1 MSPLN
6 LTYFEIFDVE
16 INISIDLND
25 LDSKYLKLQ
34 SKFHPDKFINSS
46 AIEKSMAVRI
56 STHINDGYKT
66 LKDLVSRVDYILKIN
81 NFIIDENKTFK
92 NSKFLVE
99 QMELTEIIKDSEK
112 SKYDAIRMDIK
123 NKISLLIIE
132 MKNNLFNQDFD
143 ILHQNNSMIKF
154 YKKNINQLS
163 M

>member
-25 LDSKYLKLQ
+25 LDLKYLKLQ
-34 SKFHPDKFINSS
+34 SKFHPDKFVIASS
-46 AIEKSMAVRI
+46 IEKSMAVRI

-81 NFIIDENKTFK
+81 NFIIDDNQTFK

-99 QMELTEIIKDSEK
+99 QMELTEIIKNSDK

-132 MKNNLFNQDFD
+132 MKNNLFNKDFD
-143 ILHQNNSMIKF
+143 ILHQNNSMVKF

>member
-6 LTYFEIFDVE
+6 LTYFELFDIE
-16 INISIDLND
+16 INISINLND

-34 SKFHPDKFINSS
+34 SKFHPDKFVNAS
-46 AIEKSMAVRI
+46 AIERSMAVRI

-99 QMELTEIIKDSEK
+99 QMELMEIIQDCERSN
-112 SKYDAIRMDIK
+112 YDTIRIDIK
-123 NKISLLIIE
+123 NKISLLILE
-132 MKNNLFNQDFD
+132 MKKNLFDKDFD

>member
-6 LTYFEIFDVE
+6 LTYFELFDIE
-16 INISIDLND
+16 INISINLND

-34 SKFHPDKFINSS
+34 SKFHPDKFVNAS
-46 AIEKSMAVRI
+46 AIERSMAVRI

-99 QMELTEIIKDSEK
+99 QMELMEIIQDCERSN
-112 SKYDAIRMDIK
+112 YDTIRIDIK
-123 NKISLLIIE
+123 NKISLLILE
-132 MKNNLFNQDFD
+132 MKKNLFDKDFD

-154 YKKNINQLS
+154 YKKNINQLN

>member
-1 MSPLN
+1 
-6 LTYFEIFDVE
+6 
-16 INISIDLND
+16 
-25 LDSKYLKLQ
+25 
-34 SKFHPDKFINSS
+34 
-46 AIEKSMAVRI
+46 MAVRI

-81 NFIIDENKTFK
+81 NFVIDENKTFK

-132 MKNNLFNQDFD
+132 MKNNLFNKDFD

-154 YKKNINQLS
+154 YKKNMNQLS

>member
-6 LTYFEIFDVE
+6 LTYFEIFDIE
-16 INISIDLND
+16 INISINLSD

-34 SKFHPDKFINSS
+34 SKFHPDKFVNAS
-46 AIEKSMAVRI
+46 AVEKSMAVRI
-56 STHINDGYKT
+56 STHINDGYRT

-92 NSKFLVE
+92 NSNFLVE
-99 QMELTEIIKDSEK
+99 QMKLTERINESEK
-112 SKYDAIRMDIK
+112 SKYEAIKMDIK
-123 NKISLLIIE
+123 NKISLIIIE
-132 MKNNLFNQDFD
+132 MKKNLFDKDFD

>member
-1 MSPLN
+1 MTPLN
-6 LTYFEIFDVE
+6 LTYFEIFDIE

-34 SKFHPDKFINSS
+34 TKFHPDKFINSS

-92 NSKFLVE
+92 NSSFLLE
-99 QMELTEIIKDSEK
+99 QMELTEIIKESEK
-112 SKYDAIRMDIK
+112 SKHDAIRMDIK

-132 MKNNLFNQDFD
+132 MKNNLFNKDFG

>member
-81 NFIIDENKTFK
+81 NFVIDENKTFK

-132 MKNNLFNQDFD
+132 MKNNLFNKDFD

-163 M
+163 I

>member
-1 MSPLN
+1 
-6 LTYFEIFDVE
+6 
-16 INISIDLND
+16 
-25 LDSKYLKLQ
+25 
-34 SKFHPDKFINSS
+34 
-46 AIEKSMAVRI
+46 MAVRI
-56 STHINDGYKT
+56 STHINDGYKI

-99 QMELTEIIKDSEK
+99 QMELAEIIKDSEK
-112 SKYDAIRMDIK
+112 SEYDAIRMDIK

-132 MKNNLFNQDFD
+132 MKNNLFDKDFD

>member
-6 LTYFEIFDVE
+6 LTYFEIFDIE
-16 INISIDLND
+16 INISINLND

-34 SKFHPDKFINSS
+34 SKFHPDKFVNAS
-46 AIEKSMAVRI
+46 AIERSIAVRI

-92 NSKFLVE
+92 NSNFLVE
-99 QMELTEIIKDSEK
+99 QMELMEKIQDCEK
-112 SKYDAIRMDIK
+112 SNYDTMRMDIK
-123 NKISLLIIE
+123 NKISLLIPE
-132 MKNNLFNQDFD
+132 MKKNLFNKDFD

-154 YKKNINQLS
+154 YKKNINQLNI
-163 M
+163 

>member
-1 MSPLN
+1 
-6 LTYFEIFDVE
+6 
-16 INISIDLND
+16 
-25 LDSKYLKLQ
+25 
-34 SKFHPDKFINSS
+34 
-46 AIEKSMAVRI
+46 MAVRI

-81 NFIIDENKTFK
+81 NFIVDENKTFK
-92 NSKFLVE
+92 NSKFLLE

-112 SKYDAIRMDIK
+112 FKYNAIRMDIK

-132 MKNNLFNQDFD
+132 MKNNLFNKDFD

-163 M
+163 I

>member
-6 LTYFEIFDVE
+6 LTYFEIFDIE

-34 SKFHPDKFINSS
+34 TKFHPDKFINSS

-92 NSKFLVE
+92 NSSFLLE
-99 QMELTEIIKDSEK
+99 QMELTEIIKESEK
-112 SKYDAIRMDIK
+112 SKHDAIRMDIK

-132 MKNNLFNQDFD
+132 MKNNLFNKDFG

>member
-1 MSPLN
+1 MTPLN
-6 LTYFEIFDVE
+6 LTYFEIFDIE

-34 SKFHPDKFINSS
+34 TKFHPDKFINSS
-46 AIEKSMAVRI
+46 AIEKSIAVRI

-92 NSKFLVE
+92 NSSFLLE

-112 SKYDAIRMDIK
+112 SKYDAIRIDIK

-132 MKNNLFNQDFD
+132 MKNNLFNKDFD

>member
-1 MSPLN
+1 MSLLN

-25 LDSKYLKLQ
+25 LDSKYIKLQ
-34 SKFHPDKFINSS
+34 SKFHPDKFVNASS
-46 AIEKSMAVRI
+46 IEKSMAVRI
-56 STHINDGYKT
+56 STHINDGYKI

-112 SKYDAIRMDIK
+112 SKYDDIRMDIK

-132 MKNNLFNQDFD
+132 MKNNLFNKDFD

-163 M
+163 I

>member
-6 LTYFEIFDVE
+6 LTYFEIFDIE
-16 INISIDLND
+16 INICINLDDLN
-25 LDSKYLKLQ
+25 SKYLKLQ
-34 SKFHPDKFINSS
+34 SKFHPDKFINAS
-46 AIEKSMAVRI
+46 AIEKSLAVRI
-56 STHINDGYKT
+56 STHINDGYQT

-81 NFIIDENKTFK
+81 DFIIDENKTFK
-92 NSKFLVE
+92 NSNFLVE
-99 QMELTEIIKDSEK
+99 QMELTEIIKESEK
-112 SKYDAIRMDIK
+112 SKYDTIRIDIK

-132 MKNNLFNQDFD
+132 MKKNLFNKDFD

>member
-6 LTYFEIFDVE
+6 LTYFEIFDIE
-16 INISIDLND
+16 INISINLSD

-34 SKFHPDKFINSS
+34 SKFHPDKFVNAS
-46 AIEKSMAVRI
+46 AVEKSMAVRI
-56 STHINDGYKT
+56 STHINDGYRT
-66 LKDLVSRVDYILKIN
+66 LKDLVLRVDYILKIN

-92 NSKFLVE
+92 NSNFLVE
-99 QMELTEIIKDSEK
+99 QMKLTERINESEK
-112 SKYDAIRMDIK
+112 SKYEAIKMDIK
-123 NKISLLIIE
+123 NKISLIIIE
-132 MKNNLFNQDFD
+132 MKKNLFDKDFD

>member
-1 MSPLN
+1 
-6 LTYFEIFDVE
+6 
-16 INISIDLND
+16 
-25 LDSKYLKLQ
+25 
-34 SKFHPDKFINSS
+34 
-46 AIEKSMAVRI
+46 MAVRI

-99 QMELTEIIKDSEK
+99 QMELAEIIKDSEK
-112 SKYDAIRMDIK
+112 SEYDAIRMDIK

-132 MKNNLFNQDFD
+132 MKNNLFNKDFD

>member
-1 MSPLN
+1 MGTLEFWTPQRPMDYEN
-6 LTYFEIFDVE
+6 L
-16 INISIDLND
+16 
-25 LDSKYLKLQ
+25 
-34 SKFHPDKFINSS
+34 
-46 AIEKSMAVRI
+46 
-56 STHINDGYKT
+56 
-66 LKDLVSRVDYILKIN
+66 
-81 NFIIDENKTFK
+81 
-92 NSKFLVE
+92 LVE

-132 MKNNLFNQDFD
+132 MKNNLFNKDFD

>member
-6 LTYFEIFDVE
+6 LTYFELFDIE
-16 INISIDLND
+16 INVIINLND

-34 SKFHPDKFINSS
+34 SKFHPDKFMNSS
-46 AIEKSMAVRI
+46 SIEKSMAARI
-56 STHINDGYKT
+56 STHINDAYKA

-132 MKNNLFNQDFD
+132 MKNNLFNKDFD

>member
-6 LTYFEIFDVE
+6 LTYFEIFDIE
-16 INISIDLND
+16 INISINLSD

-34 SKFHPDKFINSS
+34 SKFHPDKFVNAS
-46 AIEKSMAVRI
+46 AIERSMAVRI
-56 STHINDGYKT
+56 STHINDGYRT

-92 NSKFLVE
+92 NSKFLAE
-99 QMELTEIIKDSEK
+99 QMELTEIINESEK
-112 SKYDAIRMDIK
+112 SKYETIKMDIK
-123 NKISLLIIE
+123 NKISLIIIE
-132 MKNNLFNQDFD
+132 MKKNLFDKDFD

>member
-34 SKFHPDKFINSS
+34 SKFHPDKFIKAFS
-46 AIEKSMAVRI
+46 IEKSMAVRI

-132 MKNNLFNQDFD
+132 MKNNLFNKDFD

>member
-34 SKFHPDKFINSS
+34 SKFHPDKFVNASS
-46 AIEKSMAVRI
+46 IEKSMAVRI

-66 LKDLVSRVDYILKIN
+66 LKDLVTRVDYILKIN

-112 SKYDAIRMDIK
+112 SKYDVIRIGK
-123 NKISLLIIE
+123 
-132 MKNNLFNQDFD
+132 
-143 ILHQNNSMIKF
+143 
-154 YKKNINQLS
+154 
-163 M
+163 

>member
-6 LTYFEIFDVE
+6 LTYFEIFDVD

-92 NSKFLVE
+92 NSKFLLE
-99 QMELTEIIKDSEK
+99 QMKLTEIIKDSEK
-112 SKYDAIRMDIK
+112 SKYDAIRMGIK

-132 MKNNLFNQDFD
+132 MKNNLFNKDFD

>member
-1 MSPLN
+1 
-6 LTYFEIFDVE
+6 
-16 INISIDLND
+16 
-25 LDSKYLKLQ
+25 
-34 SKFHPDKFINSS
+34 
-46 AIEKSMAVRI
+46 MAVRI

-81 NFIIDENKTFK
+81 NFIIDENRTFK

-132 MKNNLFNQDFD
+132 MKNNLFNKDFD

>member
-6 LTYFEIFDVE
+6 LTYFEIFDIE
-16 INISIDLND
+16 INISINLND

-34 SKFHPDKFINSS
+34 SKFHPDKFVNTS
-46 AIEKSMAVRI
+46 AIERSMAVRI

-92 NSKFLVE
+92 NSNFLVE
-99 QMELTEIIKDSEK
+99 QMELMEKIQDCEK
-112 SKYDAIRMDIK
+112 SNYDTMRMDIK
-123 NKISLLIIE
+123 NKISLLIPE
-132 MKNNLFNQDFD
+132 MKKNLFNKDFD

>member
-6 LTYFEIFDVE
+6 LTYFEIFDIE

-132 MKNNLFNQDFD
+132 MKNNLFEKDFD

-163 M
+163 S